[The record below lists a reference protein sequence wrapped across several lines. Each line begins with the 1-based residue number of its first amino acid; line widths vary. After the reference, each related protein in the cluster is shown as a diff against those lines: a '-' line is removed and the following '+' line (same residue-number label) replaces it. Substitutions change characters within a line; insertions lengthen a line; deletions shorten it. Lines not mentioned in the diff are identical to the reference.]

1 MLEQILGILEDVR
14 ETIAG
19 WLGGVWERV
28 ENVVENVVEEVR
40 ELLGIR
46 AEEDLAEAVE
56 EFSEEVDAWQTW
68 EEEDLERLQGEA
80 EELERVREEIEE
92 LTEGW
97 EGWEEEW
104 EEEEWA
110 DLEQA
115 LGELE
120 EAERELEEVTEEGWE
135 KMRMMEEWGTDEEG
149 IELLY
154 YTLSPNVPGGSGW
167 RLRGTFTFP
176 EAIAYVEDLPD
187 WMPQSGYVAV
197 VIVGEGIAEVWV
209 KESSKSK
216 RRRR

>member
-56 EFSEEVDAWQTW
+56 EFSEGVDAWRAW
-68 EEEDLERLQGEA
+68 EEEDLERLREEA
-80 EELERVREEIEE
+80 EELERVQSELEE
-92 LTEGW
+92 LTQEW
-97 EGWEEEW
+97 EGWEEER

-110 DLEQA
+110 ELERV
-115 LGELE
+115 LDELE
-120 EAERELEEVTEEGWE
+120 EAEQELGELTEEEWE
-135 KMRMMEEWGTDEEG
+135 RRMMMEQWGTDEEG

-187 WMPQSGYVAV
+187 WMPQSGYIAV

-216 RRRR
+216 RRR